1 MPINSD
7 GNYFPAIETVLAALC
22 EIDCISKDTLISA
35 ATSAGLVK
43 TISKQGKAFIAHL
56 NCWTF
61 LTSSYRMTTTTHL
74 EMFNCYANCGV
85 ESLLHI
91 ILQMK
96 PPTRLTPI
104 QPSPSL
110 EQRTFL
116 FFFFCNFFY
125 FLPLQQNNTTK
136 QQYREDITYNL
147 HITYSPSATYTTT
160 IKINTNKP
168 NITYYKHVHIT
179 VITNTSILCYG
190 ERKENGNITPAF

>member
-116 FFFFCNFFY
+116 FFFFAIFFISCHY
-125 FLPLQQNNTTK
+125 NKIIQPNNNTEKTLLT
-136 QQYREDITYNL
+136 I
-147 HITYSPSATYTTT
+147 YTLL
-160 IKINTNKP
+160 
-168 NITYYKHVHIT
+168 T
-179 VITNTSILCYG
+179 VRALLTLLQ
-190 ERKENGNITPAF
+190 